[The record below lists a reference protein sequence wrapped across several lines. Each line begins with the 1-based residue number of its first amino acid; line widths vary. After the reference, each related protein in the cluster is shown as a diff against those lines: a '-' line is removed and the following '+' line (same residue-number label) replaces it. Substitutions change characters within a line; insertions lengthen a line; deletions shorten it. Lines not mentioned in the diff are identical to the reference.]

1 MTPEVEAIKEKLS
14 ELRPLIARVT
24 DPVEAQ
30 YVARNLEQQV
40 KILTRKFRTGNPL
53 SNLLAEKDLRS
64 PAIRN

>member
-1 MTPEVEAIKEKLS
+1 MTPEEQIREKLS

-40 KILTRKFRTGNPL
+40 KILTRRFRTGNAL
-53 SNLLAEKDLRS
+53 SNLLAEKGLPS
-64 PAIRN
+64 HSFKA